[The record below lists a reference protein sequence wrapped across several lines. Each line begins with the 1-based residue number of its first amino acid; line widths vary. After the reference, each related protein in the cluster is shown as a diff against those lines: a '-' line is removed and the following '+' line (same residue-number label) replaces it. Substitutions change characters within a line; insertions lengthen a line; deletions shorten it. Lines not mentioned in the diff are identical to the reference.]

1 MEERHFAGASI
12 MDAAEKAAAE
22 YGCGVDDL
30 DYELVADDDEN
41 KQFNDPENPVEIVVY
56 GVFEQ
61 ETPVAETPASTST
74 SGSDAH
80 SLPRKDP
87 ATLSEEEF
95 DFIADTA
102 TETIRDIL
110 KYFGAEGS
118 EIDEYEG
125 DEGEIILDV
134 VGSELAYL
142 IGRHGKTLDAFQ
154 FLVTSITNKKLGF
167 RVPVTVDVEG
177 YKNRRKE
184 KIENMAL
191 NAASRAI
198 RQGGEVRMRPM
209 SPYERRIVHLA
220 LREND
225 RVETYSEG
233 EDPSRYVI
241 IKAK

>member
-1 MEERHFAGASI
+1 MEEKHFSGISI
-12 MDAAEKAAAE
+12 MDAAEKAASE
-22 YGCGVDDL
+22 YGCSVDDL
-30 DYELVADDDEN
+30 DYELIAEDDEN

-56 GVFEQ
+56 GVIEQ
-61 ETPVAETPASTST
+61 ETPAVASKPAPASGETS
-74 SGSDAH
+74 

-102 TETIRDIL
+102 TETIREIL
-110 KYFGAEGS
+110 AFFGAEGS

-191 NAASRAI
+191 NAASRAVK
-198 RQGGEVRMRPM
+198 QGGEVRMRPM

-233 EDPSRYVI
+233 EDPARYVI

>member
-1 MEERHFAGASI
+1 

-56 GVFEQ
+56 GVLEQ
-61 ETPVAETPASTST
+61 AAPVQESASGAPASA
-74 SGSDAH
+74 GDAH

-110 KYFGAEGS
+110 KFFGAEGS

-142 IGRHGKTLDAFQ
+142 IGRHGKTLDSFQ

-191 NAASRAI
+191 NAASRAV

-233 EDPSRYVI
+233 EDPARYVI

>member
-1 MEERHFAGASI
+1 MEERHFAGTSI
-12 MDAAEKAAAE
+12 MDAAEKAAGE

-41 KQFNDPENPVEIVVY
+41 KQFDDPENPVEIVVY
-56 GVFEQ
+56 GVLEQ
-61 ETPVAETPASTST
+61 AVQAEESVPRASAQ
-74 SGSDAH
+74 GSDAH

-167 RVPVTVDVEG
+167 RVHVTVDVEG

-191 NAASRAI
+191 NAASRAV

-225 RVETYSEG
+225 RVETFSEG
-233 EDPSRYVI
+233 EDPARFVI